1 MLRAFGNAIVLPLAT
16 EFASLVL
23 EALEMYDQNQTIS

>member
-1 MLRAFGNAIVLPLAT
+1 MLRAYGNAIVLPLAT

-23 EALEMYDQNQTIS
+23 EALEMYGQTIP